1 MKKKYYK
8 DFFIYKKKHH
18 WFILPTIVFY
28 YNKYTPSD
36 LDGENF
42 TPSFGLTVRW
52 LTYMVGIQIQQVQEN
67 GN

>member
-18 WFILPTIVFY
+18 WFIIPTIVFY
-28 YNKYTPSD
+28 HNKYTPLD
-36 LDGENF
+36 LDGEKF

-52 LTYMVGIQIQQVQEN
+52 LIYMVGFQIQRTNED
-67 GN
+67 